1 LLLQVI
7 ALATAFTGM
16 RITQETTMTD
26 LPSHPDTPRNRGD
39 RDAPHVS
46 PVTPAE
52 DARSV
57 LLNRVSWGAVLAGV
71 VVALVAQLILN
82 MIGIG
87 IGAAT
92 LDPGGAADQNPSA
105 RGFSIGAAVWWT
117 LSGMVAAL
125 VGGFAAGRLSGQPK
139 EASAAWHGLTSWA
152 FTTLVIFWLLT
163 STIGGLLGG
172 AYRGLTSAAGG
183 AIQTAAPALANAGP
197 FEAVERTMRDAMG
210 GNDPAALRDGAVAAM
225 RAAAT
230 GDPQQADVARTR
242 AADAL
247 AKAQNI
253 PVEDARKQVQQY
265 EQQYRQGLEATKRE
279 ATEAAATATKAVS
292 RGALI
297 GALSLLL
304 GAAAAWFGGRMG
316 AVDPTITG
324 FVPTRGALRQT

>member
-1 LLLQVI
+1 
-7 ALATAFTGM
+7 
-16 RITQETTMTD
+16 MTD
-26 LPSHPDTPRNRGD
+26 TPFQPDTPRNRGN

-87 IGAAT
+87 VGAAT
-92 LDPGGAADQNPSA
+92 LDPGAGAEQNPSA
-105 RGFSIGAAVWWT
+105 RGFSLGAAVWWMV
-117 LSGMVAAL
+117 SGIVAAL
-125 VGGFAAGRLSGQPK
+125 VGGFTAGRLSGEPK
-139 EASAAWHGLTSWA
+139 ESTAAWHGLTSWA

-172 AYRGLTSAAGG
+172 AYRGLASTAGG
-183 AIQTAAPALANAGP
+183 AIQTAAQTAAPALASSTAP
-197 FEAVERTMRDAMG
+197 FDAVEQSMRGALG
-210 GNDPAALRDGAVAAM
+210 GNDPAALRDAAVAAM

-230 GDPQQADVARTR
+230 GDPQKADDARAR
-242 AADAL
+242 AAEAL

-253 PVEDARKQVQQY
+253 PVEEARTRVQQY

-279 ATEAAATATKAVS
+279 ATEAAATAAKAVS

-304 GAAAAWFGGRMG
+304 GAVAAWFGGRMG
-316 AVDPTITG
+316 AIDPTITAAVRTG
-324 FVPTRGALRQT
+324 RAVRRA

>member
-1 LLLQVI
+1 
-7 ALATAFTGM
+7 
-16 RITQETTMTD
+16 MTD
-26 LPSHPDTPRNRGD
+26 FPSQPDTPRNRGD

-117 LSGMVAAL
+117 LSGIVAAL

-183 AIQTAAPALANAGP
+183 AIQTAAQTAAPALAANAGP
-197 FEAVERTMRDAMG
+197 FDAVERTMRDAMG

-230 GDPQQADVARTR
+230 GDPQQAEVARTR
-242 AADAL
+242 AAEAL
-247 AKAQNI
+247 AKAQNV
-253 PVEDARKQVQQY
+253 PVEEARKQVQQY

-279 ATEAAATATKAVS
+279 ATEAAAAATKAVS

-304 GAAAAWFGGRMG
+304 GAVAAWFGGRMG
-316 AVDPTITG
+316 AVDPTVTG
-324 FVPTRGALRQT
+324 FVPTRSAVRQT

>member
-1 LLLQVI
+1 MAESTFQ
-7 ALATAFTGM
+7 
-16 RITQETTMTD
+16 
-26 LPSHPDTPRNRGD
+26 PDTPRNRGE

-87 IGAAT
+87 IGAST
-92 LDPGGAADQNPSA
+92 LDPGAGADQNPSA
-105 RGFSIGAAVWWT
+105 RGFSIGAAAWWT
-117 LSGMVAAL
+117 ASGILAAL
-125 VGGFAAGRLSGQPK
+125 AGGFAAGRLSGQPK

-163 STIGGLLGG
+163 STVGGLLGG
-172 AYRGLTSAAGG
+172 AYRGLMSTAGG
-183 AIQTAAPALANAGP
+183 AIQTAAQTAAPALAANAGP
-197 FEAVERTMRDAMG
+197 FDAVERTMRDAMG

-230 GDPQQADVARTR
+230 GDPQQADIARTR
-242 AADAL
+242 AAEAM

-253 PVEDARKQVQQY
+253 PVEEARKQVQQY
-265 EQQYRQGLEATKRE
+265 EQQYRQGVEAARRE
-279 ATEAAATATKAVS
+279 ATDAAATATKAVS

-304 GAAAAWFGGRMG
+304 GAIAAWFGGRMG
-316 AVDPTITG
+316 AVDPTVTG
-324 FVPTRGALRQT
+324 FVPTARAMRQT

>member
-1 LLLQVI
+1 M
-7 ALATAFTGM
+7 AESTF
-16 RITQETTMTD
+16 R
-26 LPSHPDTPRNRGD
+26 PDTPRNRGEG
-39 RDAPHVS
+39 DAPHVS

-87 IGAAT
+87 IGAST
-92 LDPGGAADQNPSA
+92 LDPGAGADQNPSA

-117 LSGMVAAL
+117 ASGIVAAL
-125 VGGFAAGRLSGQPK
+125 AGGFAAGRLSGQPK

-172 AYRGLTSAAGG
+172 AYRGLASTAGG
-183 AIQTAAPALANAGP
+183 AIQTAAQTAAPALAANAGP
-197 FEAVERTMRDAMG
+197 FDAIERTMRGAMG

-230 GDPQQADVARTR
+230 GDPQQADVARAR
-242 AADAL
+242 AAEAL

-253 PVEDARKQVQQY
+253 PVEEARTQVQQY
-265 EQQYRQGLEATKRE
+265 EQQYRQAAETTRRE
-279 ATEAAATATKAVS
+279 ATEAAATATRAVS

-304 GAAAAWFGGRMG
+304 GAVAGWFGGRMG
-316 AVDPTITG
+316 AVEPTITG
-324 FVPTRGALRQT
+324 FVSTPRTMRQT

>member
-1 LLLQVI
+1 
-7 ALATAFTGM
+7 
-16 RITQETTMTD
+16 MTD
-26 LPSHPDTPRNRGD
+26 FPSRPDTPRNRGD
-39 RDAPHVS
+39 HDAPHVS

-117 LSGMVAAL
+117 VSGIVAAL

-163 STIGGLLGG
+163 STIGGLVGG

-183 AIQTAAPALANAGP
+183 AIQTAAQTAAPALAANAGP
-197 FEAVERTMRDAMG
+197 FDAVERTMRDAMG

-230 GDPQQADVARTR
+230 GDPQQAEVARTR
-242 AADAL
+242 AAEAL

-253 PVEDARKQVQQY
+253 PVEEARKQVQQY

-304 GAAAAWFGGRMG
+304 GAVAAWFGGRMG
-316 AVDPTITG
+316 AVDPTVTG
-324 FVPTRGALRQT
+324 FVPTRGAVRQT